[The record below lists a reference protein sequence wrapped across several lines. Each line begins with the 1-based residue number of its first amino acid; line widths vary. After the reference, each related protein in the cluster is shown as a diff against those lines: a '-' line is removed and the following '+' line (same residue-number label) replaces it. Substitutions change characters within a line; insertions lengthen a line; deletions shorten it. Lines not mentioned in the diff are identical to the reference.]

1 MNTLP
6 NQVGP
11 AGGPGA
17 EVHATAGI
25 GDRLARL
32 RGERGVKV
40 SALARAI
47 GVSPSLIS
55 QIERG
60 QSRPSVST
68 LFDLAQALDVPVD
81 AFFRDGVPAAAEE
94 GAPAAESAPAAPAP
108 APSAPMPA
116 VAARNLGAAE
126 RPVAV
131 PDRHRHRYLVR
142 SDERDVIEIEGG
154 VRWESLTPRPLDEL
168 EFLELVY
175 EARAESSPRLY
186 RHPGTE
192 MVLVLSG
199 RLDIHVGFERYEL
212 GPGDSIHFPS
222 SMPHRYVN
230 PTDETAR
237 AVTVILRDD
246 HPDAPD
252 HTTRRP

>member
-6 NQVGP
+6 TPQP
-11 AGGPGA
+11 QPGDA
-17 EVHATAGI
+17 AVEAHPTHGI
-25 GDRLARL
+25 GERLARL
-32 RGERGVKV
+32 RVKRGVKV
-40 SALARAI
+40 SQLARVV

-68 LFDLAQALDVPVD
+68 LFELAQALDVPVD
-81 AFFRDGVPAAAEE
+81 AFFRDADAVPATATAPATAPAAPPPEPAAAE
-94 GAPAAESAPAAPAP
+94 PAP
-108 APSAPMPA
+108 LPRPVTAMP
-116 VAARNLGAAE
+116 E
-126 RPVAV
+126 RPVPV
-131 PDRHRHRYLVR
+131 PDRPRHRYLVR
-142 SDERDVIEIEGG
+142 ADARDVIEIEGG

-175 EARAESSPRLY
+175 EGGGESSPRLY

-192 MVLVLSG
+192 MVMVLSG

-237 AVTVILRDD
+237 AVTVILRDE
-246 HPDAPD
+246 HPDAPP

>member
-1 MNTLP
+1 MNTFP
-6 NQVGP
+6 NQVA
-11 AGGPGA
+11 AGGPGG

-81 AFFRDGVPAAAEE
+81 AFFRDGVPAAADE
-94 GAPAAESAPAAPAP
+94 GAAAAETAPATPAP
-108 APSAPMPA
+108 APSAPISSA
-116 VAARNLGAAE
+116 AARALGAAE

-131 PDRHRHRYLVR
+131 PDRPRHRYVVR
-142 SDERDVIEIEGG
+142 EDERDVIEIEGG

-175 EARAESSPRLY
+175 EAGAESSPHLY

-192 MVLVLSG
+192 MVMVLSG

-212 GPGDSIHFPS
+212 SPGDSIHFPS

-246 HPDAPD
+246 QPDAPP

>member
-1 MNTLP
+1 MNTFP
-6 NQVGP
+6 QPEPRGD
-11 AGGPGA
+11 AAA
-17 EVHATAGI
+17 EPHPTHGI

-40 SALARAI
+40 SALARAV

-68 LFDLAQALDVPVD
+68 LFELAQALDVPVD
-81 AFFRDGVPAAAEE
+81 AFFRDDEDASAPRTRAATPAPPRPAAADPE
-94 GAPAAESAPAAPAP
+94 PIAAPA
-108 APSAPMPA
+108 
-116 VAARNLGAAE
+116 LE
-126 RPVAV
+126 RPVPLA
-131 PDRHRHRYLVR
+131 DRARHRYVVR
-142 SDERDVIEIEGG
+142 ADDRDVIEIEGG

-175 EARAESSPRLY
+175 EGGAESSPRLY

-212 GPGDSIHFPS
+212 RPGDSIHFPS

-230 PTDETAR
+230 PTEETAR

-246 HPDAPD
+246 TPDAPP